1 MKNNF
6 LLTSVFLFLA
16 FKLALSQ
23 VTVAPVTVHL
33 DDHNKNGY
41 ILVRNN
47 SNSSPWEVNIEM
59 KFGYPKSDSLGN
71 TFIYF
76 SDNVNENDP
85 SAVNWVNFYPRKF
98 ILKPY
103 EEQKVRIAAKPKN
116 LKEGEYWG
124 RPVITSKAVN
134 SEDTLNKESIRAGI
148 GLEFKTVI
156 ALNYRR
162 GKASTGI
169 NIGNFTGEYRDKK
182 FIFFA
187 NLKREGN
194 AAYIGNLIAR
204 IFNAKGEKIK
214 QVTQDISVYYELY
227 KKIEIDYPDLS
238 SGKYSV
244 EIELN
249 TDREETG
256 AKIIKGNSSVKKINL
271 DVN

>member
-1 MKNNF
+1 MKNHF
-6 LLTSVFLFLA
+6 LLIIALLFLS
-16 FKLALSQ
+16 FRLTNSQ

-41 ILVRNN
+41 IIVRNN

-71 TFIYF
+71 TFIF
-76 SDNVNENDP
+76 FPENVNDNDP
-85 SAVNWVNFYPRKF
+85 SAVKWVNFYPRKF

-124 RPVITSKAVN
+124 RPVVSTKAVN
-134 SEDTLNKESIRAGI
+134 LEDTLNKESISVGI

-162 GKASTGI
+162 GKTSTGI
-169 NIGNFTGEYRDKK
+169 KIENFTGEYRNNK
-182 FIFFA
+182 FILFA
-187 NLKREGN
+187 KLNRTGN
-194 AAYIGNLIAR
+194 AAYIGNLIVR
-204 IFNAKGEKIK
+204 ISDSKGEKIR
-214 QVTQDISVYYELY
+214 QSSQDISVYYELN
-227 KKIEIDYPDLS
+227 KKIEVDCANLK
-238 SGKYSV
+238 SGKYQV

-256 AKIIKGNSSVKKINL
+256 GKIIKGNTATEKITVI
-271 DVN
+271 VN